1 MDTNNAAYHS
11 CVRFSAL
18 STPSRIKALSPH
30 QRFLGRVIWEDTDRA
45 RESSAASEKR
55 PKRLIERFREAIRS
69 RHYSRRTEKTYW
81 YWIRYFIFFHGK
93 RNPAE
98 MGGAQAQC
106 RSGDAEPGAGRAPV
120 PLQAR
125 ARTGSALARGD
136 DAREAAGA
144 PAGGV
149 ERRRGAPAARV
160 AARRQVA
167 HG

>member
-1 MDTNNAAYHS
+1 MSQVPDPPAN
-11 CVRFSAL
+11 
-18 STPSRIKALSPH
+18 
-30 QRFLGRVIWEDTDRA
+30 
-45 RESSAASEKR
+45 SSLAGVK
-55 PKRLIERFREAIRS
+55 KQKLIDRFREPIRS

-125 ARTGSALARGD
+125 ARTGSAVARRD

-144 PAGGV
+144 P
-149 ERRRGAPAARV
+149 
-160 AARRQVA
+160 
-167 HG
+167 